1 MFAPPKFDAAVS
13 VTAAS
18 RSSQCRWQEAV
29 AASRHLVDE
38 LADVFDPHA
47 GGVAGLEE
55 LLARGADAG
64 GRAGQDD
71 VAGIKRD
78 ARRQMRQ
85 LLGEIENHVASIGIL
100 LDDVVDP
107 ELDAEL
113 LRILDV
119 AGWHDPGTD
128 RAGVVETLL
137 PDPIPFERRRV
148 RQLGAAAEV
157 ACRQLVG
164 YGIAGDIVERLL

>member
-47 GGVAGLEE
+47 GG
-55 LLARGADAG
+55 
-64 GRAGQDD
+64 

-148 RQLGAAAEV
+148 RQLGA
-157 ACRQLVG
+157 
-164 YGIAGDIVERLL
+164 